1 MAYVT
6 SNTFSIRINKAEV
19 AQTSLNTQVIIYK
32 GTNQLS
38 AVSGT
43 PGTNEYKVSI
53 TGTTNCSARL
63 ENDYKT
69 ITLTSVSSN
78 NGQINISINVENVKT
93 YTKTISVANIIAT
106 SSLKNVSN
114 RVSTVEQTVDS
125 ITTRVSSV
133 ETSANNAI
141 TKATEAKQTAEGFN
155 QTITSNLSNNYYRKT
170 EIDTTIEGIQVKFDG
185 VNNKLSNSIITI
197 DTNGVTV
204 KHSDGSKTV
213 MDSYGINMYNSNN
226 VLYQRLR
233 NGKMYFTTPNGE
245 YVGALGQNYWTNDT
259 SKYLSAVNAE
269 YGHTV
274 GLGAKYTSGASSYT
288 APLVVSSINQTI
300 SGAYYYQGLN
310 LRGTPYVFGT
320 LYFPSTS
327 SSSDNYPSLITAN
340 SSGNLVIFG
349 DNSCSMGIK
358 VGTTNKNGVV
368 VTEDS
373 SNNNKCHIDMWGPL
387 NMNNYGISN
396 TTISKAL
403 NATSAASYSLRD
415 SGYSDPNSGELTNIY
430 SIQSVDKGDVRWTDR
445 QTYFTSEVEEGVYEC
460 YVELPWWLAQNIG
473 LDYHVNITP
482 TNGFFQYYVSE
493 RDPYYFIV
501 RSDKDSMGFTFELV
515 ATLLEQ
521 NTLDSNVSIASD
533 QYTSVDVNEDNAP
546 EIPLS

>member
-6 SNTFSIRINKAEV
+6 SNTFSIRVNKTEV

-63 ENDYKT
+63 ESDYKT

-93 YTKTISVANIIAT
+93 YTKTISVANIVAT
-106 SSLKNVSN
+106 SAIKNVSN

-125 ITTRVSSV
+125 ITTRVSYA
-133 ETSANNAI
+133 ETSANNAL

-155 QTITSNLSNNYYRKT
+155 QTITSNLSNNYYKKT
-170 EIDTTIEGIQVKFDG
+170 EVDTTINGIQVKFTDI
-185 VNNKLSNSIITI
+185 NNKLSNSVITI

-204 KHSDGSKTV
+204 QHSDGSKTV
-213 MDSYGINMYNSNN
+213 MNSYGINMYNSSN
-226 VLYQRLR
+226 VLYQRLK
-233 NGKMYFTTPNGE
+233 NGKMYFTTSDGTA
-245 YVGALGQNYWTNDT
+245 VGSLGQNYWANDP

-274 GLGAKYTSGASSYT
+274 GLGAKYTSYASSYT
-288 APLVVSSINQTI
+288 APLVVSSMDQTI
-300 SGAYYYQGLN
+300 SGTYYYQGLN
-310 LRGTPYVFGT
+310 LKGTPHVFGT
-320 LYFPSTS
+320 LYFPGSSTS
-327 SSSDNYPSLITAN
+327 ADSYPSAITAN
-340 SSGNLVIFG
+340 SSGNLLIFG
-349 DNSCSMGIK
+349 DNTVQLGIR
-358 VGTTNKNGVV
+358 VGASNKNGLV

-373 SNNNKCHIDMWGPL
+373 HNNNNCHLDIWGPL
-387 NMNNYGISN
+387 DMHNYAISN
-396 TTISKAL
+396 TTVSKSL
-403 NATSAASYSLRD
+403 NATSAASYALDRD
-415 SGYSDPNSGELTNIY
+415 GYSDPTTGELTDIY

-445 QTYFTSEVEEGVYEC
+445 QTHFTSEVEEGIYEC
-460 YVELPWWLAQNIG
+460 YVELPWWLAQNIE
-473 LDYHVNITP
+473 LDFHVNITP

-493 RDPYYFIV
+493 RDQYYFV
-501 RSDKDSMGFTFELV
+501 VQSDKDSMGFTFEVV
-515 ATLLEQ
+515 AKLLDQ
-521 NTLDSNVSIASD
+521 NTLDNNASIAGE
-533 QYTSVDVNEDNAP
+533 QYTSIEVDKGDIAP
-546 EIPLS
+546 EV